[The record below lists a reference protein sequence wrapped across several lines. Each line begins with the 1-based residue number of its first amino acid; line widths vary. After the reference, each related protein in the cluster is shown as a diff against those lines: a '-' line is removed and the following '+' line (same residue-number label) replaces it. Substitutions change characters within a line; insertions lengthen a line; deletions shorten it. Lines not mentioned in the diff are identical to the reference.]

1 MAPFYELVCKDLG
14 WPVDQSLLAKMK
26 SNNAEKLGQL
36 DTTIEDA
43 EQNLGEMEVRE
54 SNLRKAEFL
63 CRIGDKVLFL
73 TCIHCILKI
82 IDRFLILF
90 SRTQLLLH
98 SERLTKRLS
107 HWATVSTLFSTTSE
121 LAFST

>member
-63 CRIGDKVLFL
+63 CRIGDKVWFL
-73 TCIHCILKI
+73 TCI
-82 IDRFLILF
+82 LF
-90 SRTQLLLH
+90 
-98 SERLTKRLS
+98 
-107 HWATVSTLFSTTSE
+107 TL
-121 LAFST
+121 

>member
-14 WPVDQSLLAKMK
+14 WPVDQSLLQKMK
-26 SNNAEKLGQL
+26 SNNTEKLSQL

-63 CRIGDKVLFL
+63 CRIGDKV
-73 TCIHCILKI
+73 
-82 IDRFLILF
+82 
-90 SRTQLLLH
+90 QLLKLNCFI
-98 SERLTKRLS
+98 SEALI
-107 HWATVSTLFSTTSE
+107 
-121 LAFST
+121 

>member
-73 TCIHCILKI
+73 TCIHCILEI
-82 IDRFLILF
+82 IYRFSILF

-98 SERLTKRLS
+98 LERLTKRLS
-107 HWATVSTLFSTTSE
+107 RWATVSTLFSTTSE

>member
-73 TCIHCILKI
+73 ICIHCILKI
-82 IDRFLILF
+82 IYCFLILF

-98 SERLTKRLS
+98 LERLTKRLS
-107 HWATVSTLFSTTSE
+107 RWATVSTLFSTTSE
-121 LAFST
+121 LASST